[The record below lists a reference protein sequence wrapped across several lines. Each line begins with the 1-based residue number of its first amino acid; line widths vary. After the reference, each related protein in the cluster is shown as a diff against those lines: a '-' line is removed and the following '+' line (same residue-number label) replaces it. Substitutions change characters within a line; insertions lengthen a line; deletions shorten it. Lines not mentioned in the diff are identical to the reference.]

1 MIEFLKMKE
10 SDIEMVQEFL
20 GENKI
25 YESGIEKKFPFMFLI
40 KRGGEILGFGV
51 LKFIKG
57 DTIINNIF
65 IESNN
70 RKKGYGEGLLRT
82 ILNYIYINGTK
93 YAYYIKNNETIY
105 NYLKKRGFKKLTDNK
120 LCINIEEF

>member
-40 KRGGEILGFGV
+40 KRGW
-51 LKFIKG
+51 
-57 DTIINNIF
+57 
-65 IESNN
+65 
-70 RKKGYGEGLLRT
+70 
-82 ILNYIYINGTK
+82 K
-93 YAYYIKNNETIY
+93 Y
-105 NYLKKRGFKKLTDNK
+105 
-120 LCINIEEF
+120 